1 MKPPLQIGL
10 VRIQKNKDRELRHR
24 HSFSVAD
31 ESKRA
36 GGHPMSVK
44 TKNRSG
50 LFKGIMLAHVVLV
63 LHLLLFAGIGLVVAF
78 VGGIMQY
85 MLWILLAG
93 MAVIALSAYMIYRRL
108 RRQGKSI
115 ADALRSPMFRGRSVE
130 VSLLG
135 GFATMRLES
144 GKSDSVIEDG
154 GRTPMQLED
163 PETARIRE
171 INSLAQLLEKN
182 LITPDEFAMAKQRLL
197 RP

>member
-1 MKPPLQIGL
+1 MQIGL
-10 VRIQKNKDRELRHR
+10 VRTQKNKERERW
-24 HSFSVAD
+24 FVGD
-31 ESKRA
+31 Y
-36 GGHPMSVK
+36 PMPMK
-44 TKNRSG
+44 TKNKNS
-50 LFKGIMLAHVVLV
+50 LFKGIMMAHVVLV

-85 MLWILLAG
+85 MLWILLAV
-93 MAVIALSAYMIYRRL
+93 MVAVALSAYLIYRRL

-115 ADALRSPMFRGRSVE
+115 AEALRSPMFRGRSVE

-144 GKSDSVIEDG
+144 GKPDSVIEGSDQ
-154 GRTPMQLED
+154 TPMQLED

-171 INSLAQLLEKN
+171 INSLAQLLEKK

>member
-1 MKPPLQIGL
+1 M
-10 VRIQKNKDRELRHR
+10 N
-24 HSFSVAD
+24 
-31 ESKRA
+31 
-36 GGHPMSVK
+36 VK
-44 TKNRSG
+44 TKNKSG
-50 LFKGIMLAHVVLV
+50 LFKGIMMAHVVLV

-78 VGGIMQY
+78 VSGIMQY

-93 MAVIALSAYMIYRRL
+93 MAAVALSAYLIYRRL
-108 RRQGKSI
+108 RRQSKSI

-135 GFATMRLES
+135 GIATMRLDS
-144 GKSDSVIEDG
+144 GKPQSVIEENG
-154 GRTPMQLED
+154 HTPMQLED
-163 PETARIRE
+163 PETAKIRE